1 MEKKIKALDKEI
13 WQDLVKEK
21 QKQLFKFAKK

>member
-1 MEKKIKALDKEI
+1 MEKKVKALDKEI
-13 WQDLVKEK
+13 WQDLVSEK